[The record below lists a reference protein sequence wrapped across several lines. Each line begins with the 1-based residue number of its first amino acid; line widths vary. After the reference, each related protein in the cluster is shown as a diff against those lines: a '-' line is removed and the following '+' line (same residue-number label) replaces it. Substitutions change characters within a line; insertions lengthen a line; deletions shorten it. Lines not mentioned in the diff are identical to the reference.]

1 MRHYL
6 EEKLYS
12 RQIFRVN
19 PNEAETGDRNRSP
32 KHKER
37 QERKAAGLH
46 SSLEFSALSGL
57 KRTIE
62 ANDWKEGAEIP
73 GDGPL
78 GVRNYRTISTWES
91 SPLKYWLLRW
101 ALALSDRSEMPFRTE
116 PVMADSSAS
125 KDRRL
130 RRA

>member
-78 GVRNYRTISTWES
+78 G
-91 SPLKYWLLRW
+91 SPELPDHFNLGVFPVEILAAQVGARVVGQKRD
-101 ALALSDRSEMPFRTE
+101 ALPH
-116 PVMADSSAS
+116 
-125 KDRRL
+125 
-130 RRA
+130 